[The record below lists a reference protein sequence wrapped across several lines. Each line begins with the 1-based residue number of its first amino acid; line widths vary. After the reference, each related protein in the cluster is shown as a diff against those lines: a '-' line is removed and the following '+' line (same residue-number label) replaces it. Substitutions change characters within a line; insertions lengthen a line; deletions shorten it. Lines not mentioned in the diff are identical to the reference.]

1 MGEIYR
7 NTDIDINIVR
17 KTETEMEERETEKKW
32 TAYKEKQANKKMIW
46 QTHSKRFRQRE
57 KIHCPTFLYQ
67 CTQLMVKLNIAILSW
82 VYKQKFP
89 KQSNIS
95 KSRSQNQ
102 YIKNVL
108 SETNEG
114 SCRLNH
120 YLINSILYHWF
131 QCYKN
136 HRYDIIVAFS
146 YSI

>member
-1 MGEIYR
+1 MINIVCSWERDTNDGYRHKDSNKAGQTKRAKRVGEIYR

-102 YIKNVL
+102 YIKNVFR
-108 SETNEG
+108 NEH
-114 SCRLNH
+114 RLM
-120 YLINSILYHWF
+120 
-131 QCYKN
+131 
-136 HRYDIIVAFS
+136 
-146 YSI
+146 